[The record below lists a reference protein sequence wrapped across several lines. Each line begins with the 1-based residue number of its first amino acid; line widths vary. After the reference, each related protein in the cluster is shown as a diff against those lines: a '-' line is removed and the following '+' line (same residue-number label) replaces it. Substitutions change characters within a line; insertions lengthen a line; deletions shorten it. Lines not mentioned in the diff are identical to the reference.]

1 MEELM
6 RTVEKEYCRVLGTI
20 LILSCRRERKVVGNG
35 FDVESG
41 DL

>member
-1 MEELM
+1 MEELT
-6 RTVEKEYCRVLGTI
+6 RTVEKGTI
-20 LILSCRRERKVVGNG
+20 PILSCGRERKVVGNG